1 VGLEAPVHRVELDN
15 CVEHRGVEVTQTA
28 SHEGE
33 PRRVVRHQ
41 IACPTGPS
49 LEDDLHVAEGVS
61 DLATRATGRRK
72 VPPTG
77 ECGPSRLQHRSEGR
91 RRQRRVADRESPEEV
106 WPPCRGHDRDLT
118 AERVPEDA
126 RGSTATLEERD
137 DVVGVV
143 RESVLTRR
151 VARSAVTAEVRCIDM
166 PSISECPDEILEV
179 LPT

>member
-1 VGLEAPVHRVELDN
+1 
-15 CVEHRGVEVTQTA
+15 
-28 SHEGE
+28 
-33 PRRVVRHQ
+33 
-41 IACPTGPS
+41 
-49 LEDDLHVAEGVS
+49 
-61 DLATRATGRRK
+61 
-72 VPPTG
+72 
-77 ECGPSRLQHRSEGR
+77 
-91 RRQRRVADRESPEEV
+91 
-106 WPPCRGHDRDLT
+106 
-118 AERVPEDA
+118 VPEDA